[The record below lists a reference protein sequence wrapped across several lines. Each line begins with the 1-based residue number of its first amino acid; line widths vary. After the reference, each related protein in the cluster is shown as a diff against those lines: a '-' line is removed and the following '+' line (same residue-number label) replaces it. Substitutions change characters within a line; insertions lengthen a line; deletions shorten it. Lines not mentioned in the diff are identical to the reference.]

1 VTAAETE
8 ETETPAGPILE
19 VEGMDWYVVNT
30 FSGFENKAKLSLLE
44 RIDSLGLE
52 DDFGEILVPE
62 EQVVERTKTGKTR
75 QRSKRFY
82 PGYILVQMHLDN
94 RTWHVVN
101 NIPKI
106 SGFVGGSNRRPPKV
120 PLHEVKRILGLMQDG
135 AAEVKPKLE
144 FEKGE
149 PVLITDGHFANFNGV
164 VDEVRPEQGK
174 LRVLISIF
182 GRATPVELEFTQVQ
196 KN

>member
-1 VTAAETE
+1 MTAAEIE
-8 ETETPAGPILE
+8 EPEATPIQL
-19 VEGMDWYVVNT
+19 VIEGMDWYVVNT
-30 FSGFENKAKLSLLE
+30 FSGFENKAKLALLE
-44 RIDSLGLE
+44 RIESLGLE

-62 EQVVERTKTGKTR
+62 EQVVERTVTGKTR
-75 QRSKRFY
+75 QRKKRFY

-94 RTWHVVN
+94 QTWHVVN
-101 NIPKI
+101 NIPKV
-106 SGFVGGSNRRPPKV
+106 SGFVGGSNRAPPKV
-120 PLHEVKRILGLMQDG
+120 PLFEVEKILGLMQEG
-135 AAEVKPKLE
+135 AAEVKPRLE

-149 PVLITDGHFANFNGV
+149 AVLITEGHFANFNGV

>member
-1 VTAAETE
+1 VTAAEIE
-8 ETETPAGPILE
+8 EPEATPIQL
-19 VEGMDWYVVNT
+19 VIEGMDWYVVNT
-30 FSGFENKAKLSLLE
+30 FSGFENKAKLALLE
-44 RIDSLGLE
+44 RIESLGLE

-62 EQVVERTKTGKTR
+62 EQVVERTVTGKTR
-75 QRSKRFY
+75 QRKKRFY

-94 RTWHVVN
+94 QTWHVVN
-101 NIPKI
+101 NIPKV
-106 SGFVGGSNRRPPKV
+106 SGFVGGSNRAPPKV
-120 PLHEVKRILGLMQDG
+120 PLFEVEKILGLMQEG
-135 AAEVKPKLE
+135 AAEVKPRLE

-149 PVLITDGHFANFNGV
+149 AVLITEGHFANFNGV